1 MNIRKGLGWTRTAIL
16 CAAFLAGAGTEAAAF
31 RCGGGGLVSEG
42 DSKAR
47 VVLECGQPMLKEKVA
62 QVVTGAV
69 IEEDRQD
76 GKKTSPKKKTTRR
89 KTQSV
94 ERWSYNCGAND
105 FIYQLTFQG
114 GTLKK
119 VETAGRGKGPARCQ

>member
-1 MNIRKGLGWTRTAIL
+1 MRWAVPAIL
-16 CAAFLAGAGTEAAAF
+16 GALFLAGAATEGAAF

-47 VVLECGQPMLKEKVA
+47 VILECGQPMLKEKVA
-62 QVVTGAV
+62 QVETGATF
-69 IEEDRQD
+69 EEQTKD
-76 GKKTSPKKKTTRR
+76 TKKKGTRKKAVR
-89 KTQSV
+89 KKKQAV

-114 GTLKK
+114 GILKK
-119 VETAGRGKGPARCQ
+119 VETAGRGKGPSRCQ